1 MEQARKQQIVA
12 RGRVRSINVSKRKG
26 TRKMPCEGGAT
37 VGLDTDAHAGDWHR
51 QVSLLAWESIEKAR
65 ATGLDVVEG
74 DFAENVTTE
83 GIDLLALPLGTRV
96 RIGEDV
102 LLELSQIGKVCHTK
116 CAIYHLAGDCIF
128 PREGIFFVALEGGA
142 INVGDPVE
150 VVSLGDGTCA
160 YTPPEALAELAAAW
174 TSSLTRGRTST
185 GNTSIHAQCIVQHF
199 RRYARKPLDSFLQ
212 RGHRVQAIPLSQNIR
227 LGFHPAVQAKHEI
240 VIKGYMLVILQRLEQ
255 CALAIVRHDT
265 ALAWEVERILRCD
278 LEEFA
283 LERKQL

>member
-37 VGLDTDAHAGDWHR
+37 VVAHRGLDTDAHAGDWHR

-83 GIDLLALPLGTRV
+83 

-128 PREGIFFVALEGGA
+128 PREGIFFVTLEGGT
-142 INVGDPVE
+142 INVGDSVE

-160 YTPPEALAELAAAW
+160 YTPPEALAELAAA
-174 TSSLTRGRTST
+174 RG
-185 GNTSIHAQCIVQHF
+185 
-199 RRYARKPLDSFLQ
+199 
-212 RGHRVQAIPLSQNIR
+212 
-227 LGFHPAVQAKHEI
+227 
-240 VIKGYMLVILQRLEQ
+240 
-255 CALAIVRHDT
+255 
-265 ALAWEVERILRCD
+265 
-278 LEEFA
+278 
-283 LERKQL
+283 

>member
-1 MEQARKQQIVA
+1 M
-12 RGRVRSINVSKRKG
+12 
-26 TRKMPCEGGAT
+26 
-37 VGLDTDAHAGDWHR
+37 
-51 QVSLLAWESIEKAR
+51 SLLAWESIEKAR

-150 VVSLGDGTCA
+150 VVALGDGACA
-160 YTPPEALAELAAAW
+160 YTPPEALAELAAA
-174 TSSLTRGRTST
+174 RG
-185 GNTSIHAQCIVQHF
+185 
-199 RRYARKPLDSFLQ
+199 
-212 RGHRVQAIPLSQNIR
+212 
-227 LGFHPAVQAKHEI
+227 
-240 VIKGYMLVILQRLEQ
+240 
-255 CALAIVRHDT
+255 
-265 ALAWEVERILRCD
+265 
-278 LEEFA
+278 
-283 LERKQL
+283 

>member
-1 MEQARKQQIVA
+1 MEQARKQQVVA

-26 TRKMPCEGGAT
+26 TRKTPCEGGAT
-37 VGLDTDAHAGDWHR
+37 VVAHRGLDTDAHAGDWHR

-160 YTPPEALAELAAAW
+160 YTPPEALAELAAA
-174 TSSLTRGRTST
+174 RGRRR
-185 GNTSIHAQCIVQHF
+185 GGAKRPAHAPAGRISDAPVGVVSQRGALRRPRLAGSRRRSVL
-199 RRYARKPLDSFLQ
+199 RYANLRDRGKIGRRSAPQ
-212 RGHRVQAIPLSQNIR
+212 RR
-227 LGFHPAVQAKHEI
+227 GFPAAARPTEP
-240 VIKGYMLVILQRLEQ
+240 
-255 CALAIVRHDT
+255 T
-265 ALAWEVERILRCD
+265 AP
-278 LEEFA
+278 
-283 LERKQL
+283 